1 MNTFK
6 IKKTVIIL
14 ALILIISI
22 FINNFMVDSND
33 SISEIKAL
41 VHKVDN
47 SEVIRSG
54 LTSIGYQ
61 TLDVEVLEGK
71 YQGEV
76 LEATNQFTGSAEID
90 NSFQKGDKILIAIKE
105 KNGNINAVKAIDL
118 YRQNWE
124 LILFLLFVLL
134 LILYAGFTGVKALF
148 SFLASLY
155 VIWRILIPGLLNGK
169 DPLLLSTF
177 VITILSAIIM
187 FSIAGFSKKGV
198 AALVG
203 TLSGLFITM
212 GITIFFGGKLGLHG
226 MTSPFSQTLLFSGHM
241 DLKIK
246 DIFYASIIIGASG
259 AAMDIAM
266 DIAASMEELKIKRP
280 DMGMIELIQSGF
292 NIGRSVIGTMT
303 TTLLL
308 AYSGGY
314 LTLLMLFMTKNAS
327 LSRMMNFKMVSAEIL
342 RTVTGSIGLVLVA
355 PITAI
360 IAGWLYTYDF
370 NLFSKK

>member
-1 MNTFK
+1 MKTFK
-6 IKKTVIIL
+6 IKKAVIIL

-22 FINNFMVDSND
+22 FINNFMADSND

-61 TLDVEVLEGK
+61 TLDVAVLEGK

-155 VIWRILIPGLLNGK
+155 VIWRVLIPGLLNGK

-370 NLFSKK
+370 KQFSKK